1 MASEDVYMHLREG
14 FMKCHQN
21 ESNVLLHLFTGGL
34 GVIGACCL
42 VYRCSNRSLGT
53 LALLITLYA
62 ASLVGTVPLNLVL
75 VVLAFLMGVVI
86 PLVRAADV
94 GVTWSIVTVVVA
106 YLGNVCHSLPRLPCT
121 STTIMITSYEWLF

>member
-14 FMKCHQN
+14 FMKYHQN

-53 LALLITLYA
+53 LALLIALYA

-86 PLVRAADV
+86 PFVRAADV
-94 GVTWSIVTVVVA
+94 GVTWSIVTVVIA
-106 YLGNVCHSLPRLPCT
+106 YLGNACHSL
-121 STTIMITSYEWLF
+121 S